1 MKYPQTK
8 RAKAALA
15 ALKPIYPSP
24 PMLANA
30 SEEAELL
37 TRFLTDLRLLASEG
51 DATLD
56 VHDCVRQSQ
65 IRWTHEHR

>member
-1 MKYPQTK
+1 MKYPQTE
-8 RAKAALA
+8 RAKAALV
-15 ALKPIYPSP
+15 ALKTIYPGTVGSG
-24 PMLANA
+24 
-30 SEEAELL
+30 EAELL

-51 DATLD
+51 SLPLD